1 MRGAAAHGTAEQDV
15 WKQFDID
22 EMLVMGKQTAVDY
35 EIAEDRVGEFDVIS
49 KFEEVSLEKS
59 HDA

>member
-1 MRGAAAHGTAEQDV
+1 M